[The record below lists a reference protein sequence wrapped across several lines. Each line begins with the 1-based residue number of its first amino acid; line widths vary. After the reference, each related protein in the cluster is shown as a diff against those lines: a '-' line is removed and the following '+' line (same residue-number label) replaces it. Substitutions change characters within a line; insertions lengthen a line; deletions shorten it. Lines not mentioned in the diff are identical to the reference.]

1 VTSPTCAG
9 GGRKA
14 WQASAPERNRPDP
27 PLDFVAVDGLGG
39 QICAGCGEEN
49 PAEARLCGMCGSP
62 LRSDEAAGE
71 VHREVTIVTSDLKG
85 STALGE
91 RLDPEALREVLNRY
105 FSVMRAV
112 FESHG
117 GTIEKII
124 GDAIVA
130 VFGLPFRHDDD
141 PLRAVEAA
149 AESQRALATLNDELE
164 QGWGVRLVNRTGV
177 ATGVVTFG
185 RAEGGQHVLL
195 GEPVDVSTVME
206 QNAPA
211 LEVLLAEATLEL
223 VREHVEFDTVGPVSA
238 KGSEATFQGYRLVSV
253 HDRTTEDE
261 IEVPEAAPGLRICP
275 SCGEQSPERMRTC
288 VVCGAS
294 LATTIARES
303 RRTVTIVFALPKV
316 HATSGELP
324 RPEVLRE
331 VMSRYFEAMRGA
343 LERHG
348 GTVEKFIGDAVM
360 AVFGLPV
367 RHEDDA
373 VRAIR
378 AAADMQAALELLNPS
393 FRADHD
399 LELSNHIGVNS
410 GEVIAGDASTA
421 QRLVTGDAVN
431 TAARLEQAASGGEI
445 VLGDLTYRL
454 ARDQVEVEFMQPL
467 TLKGK
472 AEPVPAYRLVNV
484 QTHAGTERSHGTP
497 FVGRETEMGTL
508 SRGLSDAIEKRHAR
522 LVAVVGD
529 AGVGKSRL
537 IREFATGA
545 QTQAR
550 LIRGRCLPYGEGI
563 TFWPLAEA
571 IREAAGITNEDSP
584 RVATRRIDR
593 LLARAEVPDRE
604 AIVERVAAAINLSP
618 AQFPVSELMWGG
630 RRLLESLAAER
641 PVVLLVDDLHWA
653 EATFL
658 EFIDHLLETVE
669 NASILVLGS
678 SRHEISERHAEWTAA
693 HLPMLITLEPLSDAD
708 AGRIVEELLGSLEPR
723 VRARIASVAE
733 GNPLYVEQIVSLLV
747 ETGAIERG
755 AEGWVATRGSDR
767 LQIPPTVQ
775 ALVASRL
782 DALKA
787 EERAVVDPASVI
799 GLTFAFD
806 AVSELV
812 DESVRPDIGRDL
824 EGLLAKQLVRQ
835 LPDEEVLYRFGHQ
848 IIRDTAYGSLL
859 KRSRALLHERF
870 VTWAERVNRE
880 RGRELEFE
888 EILGYHLEQA
898 YRYRSELGVID
909 DVALDIARRAAEKL
923 GSAGRRAFGR
933 GDATAAASLLY
944 RAAVV
949 LPEGA
954 PARIE
959 LLAEFAEASIER
971 GEFDAARGAL
981 DEAGMAA
988 RAAEERRLEARADLV
1003 GYLLR
1008 LGTTGSVGE
1017 LEAAVAGIRAVA
1029 DTLES
1034 AGDSAGVARAWHL
1047 LSVIEGTA
1055 GRYDNASEAGQRAVR
1070 YAKEADDARFVARGV
1085 LDDAYSALH
1094 GPTPVDDA
1102 IERCESYLPLI
1113 RGNRTAEAI
1122 VLAVLAQLTAM
1133 SGRFDEAR
1141 DLSARSRQVVA
1152 DLGPSA
1158 LAASL
1163 SDHTSRVELLA
1174 GDPEAAERE
1183 LRRDYEVLA
1192 AMNEAYFR
1200 STIGALLG
1208 RVLWTLGRHDE
1219 AVGYARISRDLAD
1232 ADDIYSQVLWR
1243 AVEAKYLARAGSPDE
1258 AVALGREALTLV
1270 DKTVDI
1276 ELKADTLIDL
1286 AEVVA
1291 LAGREQ
1297 EQGPH
1302 IREALALYR
1311 EKGDLILAAAAAER
1325 LAALEGVAAG

>member
-1 VTSPTCAG
+1 V
-9 GGRKA
+9 
-14 WQASAPERNRPDP
+14 
-27 PLDFVAVDGLGG
+27 VDG
-39 QICAGCGEEN
+39 QICRTCGAAN
-49 PAEARLCGMCGSP
+49 PVEARLCGMCGAP
-62 LRSDEAAGE
+62 LRQDEAAGE

-105 FSVMRAV
+105 FTVMRAV

-164 QGWGVRLVNRTGV
+164 QGWDVRLVNRTGV
-177 ATGVVTFG
+177 ATGGVTFG
-185 RAEGGQHVLL
+185 RAESGQHVLL

-211 LEVLLAEATLEL
+211 AEVLIAESTLDN
-223 VREHVEFDTVGPVSA
+223 VREHVEFDTVGPVTA
-238 KGSEATFQGYRLVSV
+238 KGSDVPYQGYRLVSV
-253 HDRTTEDE
+253 HDRAVEDE
-261 IEVPEAAPGLRICP
+261 VAPPEAEPGMRICP
-275 SCGEQSPERMRTC
+275 SCGEQNPEHMRLC
-288 VVCGAS
+288 VVCGAA
-294 LATTIARES
+294 LATAVARES
-303 RRTVTIVFALPKV
+303 RRTVTIVFAMPKV
-316 HATSGELP
+316 HVLSGEAP
-324 RPEVLRE
+324 GPQVMRD
-331 VMSRYFEAMRGA
+331 VMSRYFEGMRTA

-373 VRAIR
+373 LRAVR

-393 FRADHD
+393 FRTDHD

-410 GEVIAGDASTA
+410 GEVIAGDASSA

-431 TAARLEQAASGGEI
+431 TAARLEQAAGSGEI

-454 ARDQVEVEFMQPL
+454 ARDQIEVEFMVPL
-467 TLKGK
+467 SLKGK
-472 AEPVPAYRLVNV
+472 AEPVPAYRLVRV
-484 QTHAGTERSHGTP
+484 ASQAAASGGGTP
-497 FVGRETEMGTL
+497 FVGREAEMARLSGGLTE
-508 SRGLSDAIEKRHAR
+508 AIDTRKAR
-522 LVAVVGD
+522 LVTVVGD

-537 IREFATGA
+537 IREFATAAEG
-545 QTQAR
+545 QAR
-550 LIRGRCLPYGEGI
+550 LVRGRCLPYGDGI
-563 TFWPLAEA
+563 TFWPLAEV

-584 RVATRRIDR
+584 RVATRRIAR
-593 LLARAEVPDRE
+593 LLEHAAPPDAEAV
-604 AIVERVAAAINLSP
+604 VERVAAAINLSP
-618 AQFPVSELMWGG
+618 AQFPVAELMWGG
-630 RRLLESLAAER
+630 RRLLETMATER
-641 PVVLLVDDLHWA
+641 PVVMLVDDLHWA
-653 EATFL
+653 EGTFL
-658 EFIDHLLETVE
+658 EFLDNLLETIE
-669 NASILVLGS
+669 DASLLILGS
-678 SRHEISERHAEWTAA
+678 ARHEIAERHAEWSASHDA
-693 HLPMLITLEPLSDAD
+693 MLIKLQPLSDAD
-708 AGRIVEELLGSLEPR
+708 AGRIVEELLGSLEPS
-723 VRARIASVAE
+723 VRRRIATVAE
-733 GNPLYVEQIVSLLV
+733 GNPLYVEQIVSMLL

-755 AEGWVATRGSDR
+755 PDGWIARQGSDQ

-782 DALKA
+782 DALRG

-799 GLTFAFD
+799 GLTFALE
-806 AVSELV
+806 AVTELV
-812 DESVRPDIGRDL
+812 DETVRPGIGDDL
-824 EGLLAKQLVRQ
+824 NVLVIKQFVRQ
-835 LPDEEVLYRFGHQ
+835 LPDEEVLFRFGHQ

-859 KRSRALLHERF
+859 KRSRAVLHERF
-870 VTWAERVNRE
+870 VTWAERINKE

-898 YRYRSELGVID
+898 YRYRTEIGVID
-909 DVALDIARRAAEKL
+909 ETAREIALRAAEKL
-923 GSAGRRAFGR
+923 SSAGRRAFGR
-933 GDATAAASLLY
+933 GDAAAAASLLH

-949 LPEGA
+949 LPDGS

-959 LLAEFAEASIER
+959 LLAEYAEASIEQ
-971 GEFDAARGAL
+971 GEFEAARRAL
-981 DEAGMAA
+981 DEARAAA
-988 RAAEERRLEARADLV
+988 RAAEELRLEARADLV
-1003 GYLLR
+1003 AYLLR
-1008 LGTTGSVGE
+1008 LGSTGSVGE
-1017 LEAAVAGIRAVA
+1017 LEDAVAGIKTIA
-1029 DTLES
+1029 DILES
-1034 AGDSAGVARAWHL
+1034 AADSSGVARAWHL

-1055 GRYDNASEAGQRAVR
+1055 GRYDKASEAGQRTVH
-1070 YAKEADDARFVARGV
+1070 YANVADDARFVARGV

-1094 GPTPVDDA
+1094 GPTPVADA
-1102 IERCESYLPLI
+1102 TERCETYLPLI

-1133 SGRFDEAR
+1133 AGKFEEAR
-1141 DLSARSRQVVA
+1141 SLSARSRQVVA

-1183 LRRDYEVLA
+1183 LRRDYDVLA

-1208 RVLWTLGRHDE
+1208 HVLWTLGRYDE
-1219 AVGYARISRDLAD
+1219 AVSFARISKELAD
-1232 ADDIYSQVLWR
+1232 TDDIYSQVLWR
-1243 AVEAKYLARAGSPDE
+1243 TVEAKYLARGGSSDE
-1258 AVALGREALTLV
+1258 AVALAREALALV
-1270 DKTVDI
+1270 ETTVDI
-1276 ELKADTLIDL
+1276 ELKADTLMDL
-1286 AEVVA
+1286 AEVFA
-1291 LAGREQ
+1291 LTGREH

-1302 IREALALYR
+1302 LREALALYQ
-1311 EKGDLILAAAAAER
+1311 EKGDLVLGAAAANR
-1325 LAALEGVAAG
+1325 LAALEGVTAS